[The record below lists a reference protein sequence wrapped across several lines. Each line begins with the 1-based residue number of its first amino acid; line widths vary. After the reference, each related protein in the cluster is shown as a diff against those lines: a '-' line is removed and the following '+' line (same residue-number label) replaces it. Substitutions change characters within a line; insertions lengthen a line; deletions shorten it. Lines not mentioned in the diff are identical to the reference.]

1 MAPVITTAEVST
13 STAPVRRP
21 ARRRG
26 GGARAFTIL
35 ECALAMVI
43 LAVGVLALI
52 EAQGYFYTV
61 NQYSSQSATGAYLA
75 GEMRERMRTLPRH
88 DPVTGL
94 YKNSGALVGWGPE
107 TGESGVSDYDDVDD
121 FDGLE
126 FGEGAARTG
135 PIDSVGR
142 VITQTDVNGVVE
154 TSGGANVSLR
164 GWKQRVIVDKVEPT
178 NYATVRADDY
188 ENLGSAPVMAVNQYA
203 LRVTVVVTY
212 LAPGQAQA
220 AEMARLVWIVP

>member
-1 MAPVITTAEVST
+1 MASPSVLTTF
-13 STAPVRRP
+13 VRPKRT
-21 ARRRG
+21 RRRA
-26 GGARAFTIL
+26 ARAFTLL

-52 EAQGYFYTV
+52 EAQGYFFTA
-61 NQYSSQSATGAYLA
+61 NQFSSRSATGAYLA
-75 GEMRERMRTLPRH
+75 NEIRERMRLLPKH

-94 YKNSGALVGWGPE
+94 YKNSGVLVGWGVE
-107 TGESGVSDYDDVDD
+107 TGETPADYDDVDD
-121 FDGLE
+121 FDGAT
-126 FGEGAARTG
+126 FGDGGAFPG

-142 VITQTDVNGVVE
+142 VITQTDINGVVE

-164 GWKQRVIVDKVEPT
+164 GWRQQVIVDKVEPT
-178 NYATVRADDY
+178 NYAQVRAHDY
-188 ENLGSAPVMAVNQYA
+188 DNTGSTPILQVNQYA

-212 LAPGQAQA
+212 LAPGQSQR